1 MRKTITKKSHNQP
14 GWLRANRF
22 SFLLISI
29 VLFIILRPFVEDL
42 VGISFVMEIFV
53 SAILLSGIYAV
64 SEDRISL
71 LFALLTGLPALLTNW
86 SFQLLKIP
94 SFLLI
99 HHICA
104 GLFFAVAT
112 IIILRHLVNQKVVT
126 VDLIWGAVCGYFL
139 IGFMWGDIYSLLET
153 IYPGSFDLG
162 KHDALD
168 IDSLIYFSF
177 VTLATLGYGDIVPLT
192 KQAGALTIIETV
204 MGQMYL
210 AVNIAALV
218 AIRISQSRSRDS

>member
-1 MRKTITKKSHNQP
+1 MNRKSHNQP
-14 GWLRANRF
+14 GWLYVNRF

-29 VLFIILRPFVEDL
+29 ILFMILRPFVEDL
-42 VGISFVMEIFV
+42 VRLSFLMEIFV
-53 SAILLSGIYAV
+53 TAILLSGIYAV
-64 SEDRISL
+64 SEDRVSL
-71 LFALLTGLPALLTNW
+71 VFALLTGLPALFTNW
-86 SFQLLKIP
+86 AFQFLKIP
-94 SFLLI
+94 SLLFA

-112 IIILRHLVNQKVVT
+112 IIIIRHLVNQKEIT
-126 VDLIWGAVCGYFL
+126 IDLIWGAVCGYFL
-139 IGFMWGDIYSLLET
+139 LGFMWGDIFSLLET
-153 IYPGSFDLG
+153 IQPGSFNLG
-162 KHDALD
+162 EQGVPD

-192 KQAGALTIIETV
+192 KQAQSLAIIETV

-218 AIRISQSRSRDS
+218 AIRISQSRSKDP

>member
-1 MRKTITKKSHNQP
+1 MTRKSHNQP
-14 GWLRANRF
+14 GWLRVNRF

-29 VLFIILRPFVEDL
+29 VLFMILRPFVEGL
-42 VGISFVMEIFV
+42 VRISFLMDIFV

-64 SEDRISL
+64 SEDRVSL
-71 LFALLTGLPALLTNW
+71 VFALLTGLPALFTSW

-94 SFLLI
+94 SLLLI

-104 GLFFAVAT
+104 GLFFAAAT
-112 IIILRHLVNQKVVT
+112 IIIVRHLINQKVVT

-153 IYPGSFDLG
+153 IHPGSFNLG
-162 KHDALD
+162 EQGVSD
-168 IDSLIYFSF
+168 IDNLIYFSF

-192 KQAGALTIIETV
+192 KQAASLAIIETI

-218 AIRISQSRSRDS
+218 AIRISQSRSKDP

>member
-1 MRKTITKKSHNQP
+1 MTKKSHNQP
-14 GWLRANRF
+14 GWLRVNRF

-29 VLFIILRPFVEDL
+29 VLFMILRPFVESF
-42 VGISFVMEIFV
+42 VRISFLMEIFV
-53 SAILLSGIYAV
+53 SVILLCGIYAV
-64 SEDRISL
+64 SEDRVSL
-71 LFALLTGLPALLTNW
+71 VFALLTGLPALLTNW
-86 SFQLLKIP
+86 SFQLLKTP
-94 SFLLI
+94 SLLLI

-104 GLFFAVAT
+104 GLFFGVAT
-112 IIILRHLVNQKVVT
+112 IIIIRHLVNQKEIT

-153 IYPGSFDLG
+153 IQPGSFNLG
-162 KHDALD
+162 QQEIPD
-168 IDSLIYFSF
+168 IDSFIYFSF

-192 KQAGALTIIETV
+192 KQAQSLAIIETI

-218 AIRISQSRSRDS
+218 AIRISQSRSREP

>member
-1 MRKTITKKSHNQP
+1 MSKKSHNQP
-14 GWLRANRF
+14 GWFRINRF

-29 VLFIILRPFVEDL
+29 VLFMILRPFVEDL
-42 VGISFVMEIFV
+42 GRISFVMEIFV
-53 SAILLSGIYAV
+53 TAILLSGIYAV
-64 SEDRISL
+64 SEDRVTLI
-71 LFALLTGLPALLTNW
+71 FALLTGLPALFTNW
-86 SFQLLKIP
+86 SFQLLKTP
-94 SFLLI
+94 SLLLI

-104 GLFFAVAT
+104 GLFCAAAP
-112 IIILRHLVNQKVVT
+112 IIIVRHLITQKVVT

-153 IYPGSFDLG
+153 IHPGSFNLG
-162 KHDALD
+162 EQGVSD
-168 IDSLIYFSF
+168 IDNLIYFSF

-192 KQAGALTIIETV
+192 KQAASLAIIETI

-218 AIRISQSRSRDS
+218 AIRISQSRSKDP

>member
-1 MRKTITKKSHNQP
+1 MNRKSHNQL

-22 SFLLISI
+22 SFLLISM
-29 VLFIILRPFVEDL
+29 VLFLIFRPFVEDL
-42 VGISFVMEIFV
+42 VRIGFLMEIFV

-64 SEDRISL
+64 SEDRVSL
-71 LFALLTGLPALLTNW
+71 VFALLTGLPALFTNW
-86 SFQLLKIP
+86 SFQLLKSP
-94 SFLLI
+94 SLLLI

-112 IIILRHLVNQKVVT
+112 IIIIRHLVNQKVIT

-139 IGFMWGDIYSLLET
+139 LGFMWGDIFSLLET
-153 IYPGSFDLG
+153 LQPGSFNLG
-162 KHDALD
+162 EGVPD

-192 KQAGALTIIETV
+192 KQAQSLSIIETV

-218 AIRISQSRSRDS
+218 AIRISQSRSREP

>member
-1 MRKTITKKSHNQP
+1 MTKKSHNQP
-14 GWLRANRF
+14 GWFHVNRF

-29 VLFIILRPFVEDL
+29 ILFMILRPFVEDL
-42 VGISFVMEIFV
+42 VRLNFLMEIFV
-53 SAILLSGIYAV
+53 TAILLSGIYAV
-64 SEDRISL
+64 SEDRVTL
-71 LFALLTGLPALLTNW
+71 VFALLTGLPALFTNW
-86 SFQLLKIP
+86 TFQLLKIP
-94 SFLLI
+94 SLLLI

-104 GLFFAVAT
+104 ALFFAVAT
-112 IIILRHLVNQKVVT
+112 IIIVRHLVNQKVVT
-126 VDLIWGAVCGYFL
+126 VDLIWGAVCGYFF

-153 IYPGSFDLG
+153 IQPGSFNLG
-162 KHDALD
+162 EGVPD

-192 KQAGALTIIETV
+192 KQAQSLVVIETI

-218 AIRISQSRSRDS
+218 AIRISQSRSKDP

>member
-1 MRKTITKKSHNQP
+1 MNRESHNQP
-14 GWLRANRF
+14 GWFHVNRF

-29 VLFIILRPFVEDL
+29 VLFMILRPFVEDL
-42 VGISFVMEIFV
+42 VGLSFLMEIFV
-53 SAILLSGIYAV
+53 TAILLSGIYAV
-64 SEDRISL
+64 SEDRVTLI
-71 LFALLTGLPALLTNW
+71 FALLTGLPALFTNW
-86 SFQLLKIP
+86 SFQLLKTP
-94 SFLLI
+94 SLLLI

-112 IIILRHLVNQKVVT
+112 IIIIRHLINQKEVT

-139 IGFMWGDIYSLLET
+139 LGFMWGDIFSLIET
-153 IYPGSFDLG
+153 IQPGSFNLG
-162 KHDALD
+162 QQEVPDM
-168 IDSLIYFSF
+168 DSFIYFSF

-192 KQAGALTIIETV
+192 KQSQSLTIIEAV

-218 AIRISQSRSRDS
+218 AIRISQSRSKDP

>member
-1 MRKTITKKSHNQP
+1 MTKKSHNQP
-14 GWLRANRF
+14 GWLRVNRF

-29 VLFIILRPFVEDL
+29 VLFMILRPFVESF
-42 VGISFVMEIFV
+42 VRISFLMEIFV
-53 SAILLSGIYAV
+53 SVILLCGIYAV
-64 SEDRISL
+64 SEDRVSL
-71 LFALLTGLPALLTNW
+71 VFALLTGLPALFTNW
-86 SFQLLKIP
+86 SFQLFKIP
-94 SFLLI
+94 SLFLI

-112 IIILRHLVNQKVVT
+112 IIIVRHLLNQKVVT

-153 IYPGSFDLG
+153 IQPGSFNLG
-162 KHDALD
+162 QQEIPD
-168 IDSLIYFSF
+168 IDSFIYFSF

-192 KQAGALTIIETV
+192 KQARSLTIIETV

-218 AIRISQSRSRDS
+218 AIRISQSRSREP

>member
-1 MRKTITKKSHNQP
+1 M
-14 GWLRANRF
+14 
-22 SFLLISI
+22 
-29 VLFIILRPFVEDL
+29 
-42 VGISFVMEIFV
+42 GISFLMEIFV

-64 SEDRISL
+64 SEDRVSL
-71 LFALLTGLPALLTNW
+71 VFALLTGVPAIFTNW

-94 SFLLI
+94 SLFLT

-112 IIILRHLVNQKVVT
+112 IIIIRHLINQKVVT
-126 VDLIWGAVCGYFL
+126 VDLIWGAMCGYCL
-139 IGFMWGDIYSLLET
+139 IGFMWGDIYSILEN
-153 IYPGSFDLG
+153 IQPGSFSLG
-162 KHDALD
+162 GQGVTDVD
-168 IDSLIYFSF
+168 NFIYFSF

-192 KQAGALTIIETV
+192 QQAQSLTIIETV
-204 MGQMYL
+204 MGQMYI

>member
-1 MRKTITKKSHNQP
+1 MNRKSHNQP
-14 GWLRANRF
+14 GWFHVNRF
-22 SFLLISI
+22 SFLLVSI
-29 VLFIILRPFVEDL
+29 VLFMILRPFVEDL
-42 VGISFVMEIFV
+42 VKLSFLMEIFV
-53 SAILLSGIYAV
+53 TAILLSWIYAV
-64 SEDRISL
+64 SEDLVTLI
-71 LFALLTGLPALLTNW
+71 FALLTGLPALLTNW
-86 SFQLLKIP
+86 SFQLLKTP

-112 IIILRHLVNQKVVT
+112 IIIIRHLVNQKEIT
-126 VDLIWGAVCGYFL
+126 IDLIWGAVCGYFL
-139 IGFMWGDIYSLLET
+139 LGFMWGDIFSLLET
-153 IYPGSFDLG
+153 LQPGSFNLG
-162 KHDALD
+162 EVVPD

-192 KQAGALTIIETV
+192 KQAQSLVIIETI

-218 AIRISQSRSRDS
+218 AIRISQSRSKDP

>member
-1 MRKTITKKSHNQP
+1 MTKKSHNQT
-14 GWLRANRF
+14 GWLRVNRF

-29 VLFIILRPFVEDL
+29 VLFMILRPFVEDL
-42 VGISFVMEIFV
+42 VRLSFLMQIFIT
-53 SAILLSGIYAV
+53 AILLSGIYAV
-64 SEDRISL
+64 SEDRVTL
-71 LFALLTGLPALLTNW
+71 VFALLTGLPALFANW
-86 SFQLLKIP
+86 TFQLLKIP
-94 SFLLI
+94 SLLLT
-99 HHICA
+99 HHICS

-126 VDLIWGAVCGYFL
+126 VDLIWGAVCGYFF

-153 IYPGSFDLG
+153 IQPGSFNLG
-162 KHDALD
+162 GQEVLD
-168 IDSLIYFSF
+168 IDNLIYFSF

-192 KQAGALTIIETV
+192 KQAQSLAIIETI

-218 AIRISQSRSRDS
+218 AIRISQSRSKDP

>member
-1 MRKTITKKSHNQP
+1 MTKKSHNQS
-14 GWLRANRF
+14 GWFHVNRF
-22 SFLLISI
+22 SFLLTAI
-29 VLFIILRPFVEDL
+29 VLFLILRPFVEDFVRL
-42 VGISFVMEIFV
+42 SFLMEIFV
-53 SAILLSGIYAV
+53 TAILLSGIYAV

-71 LFALLTGLPALLTNW
+71 IFALITGLPALFTNW
-86 SFQLLKIP
+86 SFQFLKSP
-94 SFLLI
+94 SLLLI

-112 IIILRHLVNQKVVT
+112 IIIIRHLINQKVIT

-139 IGFMWGDIYSLLET
+139 LGFMWGDIFSLLET
-153 IYPGSFDLG
+153 IQPGSFNLG
-162 KHDALD
+162 QQAPD

-192 KQAGALTIIETV
+192 KQAQSLAIIETV

-218 AIRISQSRSRDS
+218 AIRISQSRSKDS

>member
-1 MRKTITKKSHNQP
+1 MNRKSHNQL

-22 SFLLISI
+22 SFLLISM
-29 VLFIILRPFVEDL
+29 VLFLIFRPFVEDL
-42 VGISFVMEIFV
+42 VRIGFLMEIFV

-64 SEDRISL
+64 SEDRVSL
-71 LFALLTGLPALLTNW
+71 VFALLTGLPALFTNW
-86 SFQLLKIP
+86 SFQLLKTP
-94 SFLLI
+94 SLLLI

-112 IIILRHLVNQKVVT
+112 IIILRHLVNQKEIT

-139 IGFMWGDIYSLLET
+139 IGFMWGDIFSLLEAVQ
-153 IYPGSFDLG
+153 PGSFNLG
-162 KHDALD
+162 EGVPD

-192 KQAGALTIIETV
+192 KQAQSLSIIETV

-218 AIRISQSRSRDS
+218 AIRISQSRSREP

>member
-1 MRKTITKKSHNQP
+1 MAKKSHNQT
-14 GWLRANRF
+14 GWFHVNRF
-22 SFLLISI
+22 SFLLVAI
-29 VLFIILRPFVEDL
+29 VLFLILRPFVEDFVRL
-42 VGISFVMEIFV
+42 SFLMEIFV
-53 SAILLSGIYAV
+53 TAILLSGIYAV

-71 LFALLTGLPALLTNW
+71 IFALITGLPALFTNW
-86 SFQLLKIP
+86 SFQFLKSP
-94 SFLLI
+94 SLLLI

-112 IIILRHLVNQKVVT
+112 IIIIRHLINQKVIT

-139 IGFMWGDIYSLLET
+139 LGFMWGDIFSLLET
-153 IYPGSFDLG
+153 IQPGSFNLG
-162 KHDALD
+162 QQAPD

-192 KQAGALTIIETV
+192 KQAQSLAIIETV

>member
-1 MRKTITKKSHNQP
+1 MTKKSHNQP
-14 GWLRANRF
+14 GWFHVNRF

-29 VLFIILRPFVEDL
+29 ILFMILRPFVEDL
-42 VGISFVMEIFV
+42 VGLSFLMEIFV
-53 SAILLSGIYAV
+53 TAILLSGIYAV

-71 LFALLTGLPALLTNW
+71 VFALVTGLPALLASW
-86 SFQLLKIP
+86 FFQIFKIP
-94 SFLLI
+94 ALVLI
-99 HHICA
+99 HQIGG
-104 GLFFAVAT
+104 GLFFATAA
-112 IIILRHLVNQKVVT
+112 IIIVRHLINQKVVT

-139 IGFMWGDIYSLLET
+139 IGFMWGDIFSLLET
-153 IYPGSFDLG
+153 IQPGSFNLG
-162 KHDALD
+162 EQGAPD

-192 KQAGALTIIETV
+192 KQAQSLAIVETI

-218 AIRISQSRSRDS
+218 AIRISQSRNKDP

>member
-1 MRKTITKKSHNQP
+1 MNRKFHNQL
-14 GWLRANRF
+14 GWIHVNRF

-29 VLFIILRPFVEDL
+29 VLFMILRPFVEDL
-42 VGISFVMEIFV
+42 VSLSFLMEIFV

-64 SEDRISL
+64 SEDRVSL
-71 LFALLTGLPALLTNW
+71 VFALLTGVPAILTNW

-94 SFLLI
+94 SLFLI

-112 IIILRHLVNQKVVT
+112 IIIIRHLINQKVVT
-126 VDLIWGAVCGYFL
+126 VDLIWGAMCGYFL

-153 IYPGSFDLG
+153 IQPGSFSLG
-162 KHDALD
+162 GQGVMDVD
-168 IDSLIYFSF
+168 NFIYFSF

-192 KQAGALTIIETV
+192 QQAQSLTIIETV
-204 MGQMYL
+204 MGQMYI

-218 AIRISQSRSRDS
+218 AIRISQSKSRDS